1 MTLKPGSKKKR
12 SKEELK
18 QVASIEAQLKQ
29 DKQAFLVEMK
39 RLQDL
44 ASMGRPLN
52 VQDQLLQEQQV

>member
-29 DKQAFLVEMK
+29 DKQAFLIEMK
-39 RLQDL
+39 RL
-44 ASMGRPLN
+44 
-52 VQDQLLQEQQV
+52 